1 MRKKTLFLKKD
12 CEKCAEFYNFE
23 TQFIA
28 KAY

>member
-23 TQFIA
+23 TQFGLT
-28 KAY
+28 AY